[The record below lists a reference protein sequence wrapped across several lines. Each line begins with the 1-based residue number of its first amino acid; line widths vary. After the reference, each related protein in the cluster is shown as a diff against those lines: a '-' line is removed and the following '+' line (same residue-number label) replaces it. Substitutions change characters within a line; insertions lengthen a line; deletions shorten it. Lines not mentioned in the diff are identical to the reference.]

1 MRITIKR
8 WGNSSGMVIPNVVMK
23 ELNLRPGQSV
33 EAQVSNNQLI
43 LTPIS
48 RRYSLD
54 ELLAQCDM
62 NATELSEQDVW
73 GKSTPA
79 GRHCAGWL

>member
-62 NATELSEQDVW
+62 NAAELSEQDVW

-79 GRHCAGWL
+79 GDEIW